1 MYHISRLCCA
11 FWHHAG
17 HIPSSW
23 FCDRLPQLVTCG
35 FSMVWPR
42 PGNVDLSDPRASAI
56 PPAAWLKT
64 SILSPHGCTTTCTAQ
79 AQLRLYCGT
88 APKGT
93 PQMQSATTHTGWW
106 YTYPSEKYEFV
117 SWDDDI
123 PNIWKVIKIMFQ
135 TTNQTY
141 QESRV
146 WLSGTTKSE
155 ALPSLGLISR
165 RWAAGMFQ
173 SHSWIASFL
182 SISSRGKIRLSSLSI
197 LSQWLRYIY
206 I

>member
-106 YTYPSEKYEFV
+106 YTYPSEKWWSSSVGIMTFPIYG
-117 SWDDDI
+117 
-123 PNIWKVIKIMFQ
+123 KIKWMFQ
-135 TTNQTY
+135 TTNQTIIY
-141 QESRV
+141 R
-146 WLSGTTKSE
+146 
-155 ALPSLGLISR
+155 LPSHGFRRSDSPFKHCPPRSMKFVPVFVGQPKYGLHNKCHWHKR
-165 RWAAGMFQ
+165 NLPRV
-173 SHSWIASFL
+173 
-182 SISSRGKIRLSSLSI
+182 
-197 LSQWLRYIY
+197 
-206 I
+206 